1 MTEWGVHSDSRP
13 SGILQRF
20 VYESDMAPIAR
31 RRLLALFGLS
41 PILRAQ
47 GPPDEDRTWNDFLQW
62 LKDHA
67 APTLMPVAEY
77 RRKLA
82 ADGLSIADLNRCEAV
97 IQNRMLTRTEGMNVW
112 YNKIYSSEA
121 GVFTPSPNAFL
132 AAVSLGLD
140 PGDALDVAMG
150 QGRNS
155 IFLAQQ
161 GWRVTGFDVSDEG
174 LAIARANAKKAD
186 VSIHTA
192 HCGYQEFDFGRSR
205 WDLVA
210 MIYAF
215 VPITS
220 PAFVKRVTDSLR
232 PGGAVVYEHYLYTG
246 DPAQRAPAGW
256 IGEVAAGELR
266 TIFRDLQVAH
276 YEETQAVPD
285 WGGPEPAPVVRLLA
299 KKANEEG

>member
-1 MTEWGVHSDSRP
+1 MGFADMSREGTV
-13 SGILQRF
+13 SRLT
-20 VYESDMAPIAR
+20 R
-31 RRLLALFGLS
+31 RRLLALLGLS
-41 PILRAQ
+41 PTLVAQ
-47 GPPDEDRTWNDFLQW
+47 ERPDEDRIWNDFLQW

-67 APTLMPVAEY
+67 TPTLKPVAEY

-82 ADGLSIADLNRCEAV
+82 ADGLSIAELSRCEAV
-97 IQNRMLTRTEGMNVW
+97 IQSRMLTRAEGMNLW
-112 YNKIYSSEA
+112 YNKIYSSGA

-132 AAVSLGLD
+132 AAVSLSLN

-161 GWRVTGFDVSDEG
+161 GWSVTGFDVSDEG
-174 LAIARANAKKAD
+174 LAIARADAKEAGVRINA
-186 VSIHTA
+186 IHSG
-192 HCGYQEFDFGRSR
+192 HQDFNFGRSR

-220 PAFVKRVTDSLR
+220 PAFVRRVVDSLR

-246 DPAQRAPAGW
+246 DPAQRAAAGW
-256 IGEVAAGELR
+256 LGEVAADELP
-266 TIFRDLQVAH
+266 TIFRDLQVVH
-276 YEETQAVPD
+276 FEETQAVPD
-285 WGGPEPAPVVRLLA
+285 WGGPEPAPIARLLT
-299 KKANEEG
+299 KKAGRAD

>member
-1 MTEWGVHSDSRP
+1 MNRDRTVSP
-13 SGILQRF
+13 
-20 VYESDMAPIAR
+20 VTR

-41 PILRAQ
+41 PALACQDR
-47 GPPDEDRTWNDFLQW
+47 PNEDRIWNDFLQW
-62 LKDHA
+62 LEDHA

-82 ADGLSIADLNRCEAV
+82 ADGLSVAELNRCEAV
-97 IQNRMLTRTEGMNVW
+97 IQNRMLTRTEGMNLW
-112 YNKIYSSEA
+112 YNRIYSSGA

-132 AAVSLGLD
+132 AAVSLGLT
-140 PGDALDVAMG
+140 PGVALDVAMG

-174 LAIARANAKKAD
+174 LAIARANAKKAG
-186 VSIHTA
+186 VSVNAVHS
-192 HCGYQEFDFGRSR
+192 GYQDFAFGRSR

-220 PAFVKRVTDSLR
+220 PAFVKRVTESLR

-246 DPAQRAPAGW
+246 DPAQRAAAGW
-256 IGEVAAGELR
+256 LGEVADDELPA
-266 TIFRDLQVAH
+266 IFEELQVVH

-285 WGGPEPAPVVRLLA
+285 WGGPEPAPIVRLLA
-299 KKANEEG
+299 KKAGRAD